1 MGRLQ
6 DKVCIITGGA
16 GGQGKVAVDF
26 FAREGAKVVA
36 SDVLE
41 KGEQEV
47 APIAARYPGQVVYV
61 HADVTRRGD
70 LEKIVAAARE
80 HFGRIDVLFNNH
92 GAMVGSPFL
101 ETTEE
106 EIDTVLNV
114 NIKASFLLSQLVVA
128 EMVKQGGGGSI
139 IHNSSVG
146 GIVGFRDM
154 AAYGA
159 SKGGVAQ
166 LARSMASDLRDYKIR
181 VNAVAPGAIDTPMPH
196 KFFEKVDAETKAA
209 AWEAMEEAHLHG
221 RIGRPEEVVNLVL
234 FLASDEASFMN
245 GAVIPVDGGYSAV

>member
-1 MGRLQ
+1 MARLQ

-16 GGQGKVAVDF
+16 GGQGKIAVDF
-26 FAREGAKVVA
+26 FAREGAKIVA
-36 SDVLE
+36 SDMLE

-47 APIAARYPGQVVYV
+47 AAIGARYPGQVTYV
-61 HADVTRRGD
+61 HGDVTARSD
-70 LEKIVAAARE
+70 LEKIVSTALE
-80 HFGRIDVLFNNH
+80 QYGRIDVLFANH

-101 ETTEE
+101 ETTEA
-106 EIDTVLNV
+106 EIDTVLAVNV
-114 NIKASFLLSQLVVA
+114 KASFILCQLVA
-128 EMVKQGGGGSI
+128 GQMVKQGGGGSI
-139 IHNSSVG
+139 ILNSSIG
-146 GIVGFRDM
+146 GVVGFQDM

-166 LARSMASDLRDYKIR
+166 LARSLASDLREWKIR

-196 KFFEKVDAETKAA
+196 KFFEKVDAKTKAE
-209 AWEAMEEAHLHG
+209 AWKAMEAAHLHG
-221 RIGRPEEVVNLVL
+221 RIGLPEEVVNLVL